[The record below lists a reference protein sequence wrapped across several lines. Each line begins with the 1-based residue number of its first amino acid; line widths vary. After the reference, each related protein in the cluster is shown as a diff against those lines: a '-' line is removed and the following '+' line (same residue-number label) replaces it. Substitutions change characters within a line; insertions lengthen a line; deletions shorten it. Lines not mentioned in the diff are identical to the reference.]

1 MDVSAR
7 IRDIIDDRDMTQKEL
22 ALRLDIR
29 YTTLNNYL
37 KKYNRVPLEVLRS
50 IAVELNVTTDYLFDL
65 AKSPE
70 RSLPLNNTERKLV
83 ENFRSLSKPQK
94 ELILQ
99 NIIFSQTQTRHAKP
113 PVGAAKGRPYRGPE
127 T

>member
-1 MDVSAR
+1 MDVAER
-7 IRDIIDDRDMTQKEL
+7 IRDIIDDQDMAQKEL
-22 ALRLDIR
+22 AMRLDIR

-70 RSLPLNNTERKLV
+70 RPLSLNNTERKLI
-83 ENFRSLSKPQK
+83 ENFRSLSKSQK

-99 NIIFSQTQTRHAKP
+99 NIIFMQNQNRNS
-113 PVGAAKGRPYRGPE
+113 
-127 T
+127 

>member
-1 MDVSAR
+1 MDVAER
-7 IRDIIDDRDMTQKEL
+7 IRDIIDDQDMTQKEL
-22 ALRLDIR
+22 AMRLDIR

-50 IAVELNVTTDYLFDL
+50 IAVELNVTTDYLFYL

-70 RSLPLNNTERKLV
+70 RPLSLNNTERKLI
-83 ENFRSLSKPQK
+83 ENFRSLSKSQK

-99 NIIFSQTQTRHAKP
+99 NIIFMQNQNRNS
-113 PVGAAKGRPYRGPE
+113 
-127 T
+127 

>member
-1 MDVSAR
+1 MDVAER
-7 IRDIIDDRDMTQKEL
+7 IRDIIDDQDMTQKEL
-22 ALRLDIR
+22 AMRLDIR

-70 RSLPLNNTERKLV
+70 RPLSLNNTERKLI
-83 ENFRSLSKPQK
+83 ENFRSLSKSQK

-99 NIIFSQTQTRHAKP
+99 NIIFMQNQNRNS
-113 PVGAAKGRPYRGPE
+113 
-127 T
+127 

>member
-70 RSLPLNNTERKLV
+70 RPLPHNNTQRK
-83 ENFRSLSKPQK
+83 
-94 ELILQ
+94 
-99 NIIFSQTQTRHAKP
+99 
-113 PVGAAKGRPYRGPE
+113 
-127 T
+127 

>member
-1 MDVSAR
+1 MDVAER
-7 IRDIIDDRDMTQKEL
+7 IRDIIDDQDMTQKEL
-22 ALRLDIR
+22 AMRLDIR

-70 RSLPLNNTERKLV
+70 RPLSLN
-83 ENFRSLSKPQK
+83 SLSKSQK

-99 NIIFSQTQTRHAKP
+99 NIIFMQNQNRNS
-113 PVGAAKGRPYRGPE
+113 
-127 T
+127 

>member
-1 MDVSAR
+1 MDVAER
-7 IRDIIDDRDMTQKEL
+7 IRDIIDDHDMTQKEL
-22 ALRLDIR
+22 AMRLDIR

-70 RSLPLNNTERKLV
+70 RPLSLNNTERKLI
-83 ENFRSLSKPQK
+83 ENFRSLSKSQK

-99 NIIFSQTQTRHAKP
+99 NIIFMQNQNRNS
-113 PVGAAKGRPYRGPE
+113 
-127 T
+127 

>member
-1 MDVSAR
+1 MDVAER

-22 ALRLDIR
+22 AMRLDIR

-70 RSLPLNNTERKLV
+70 RPLSLNNTERKLI
-83 ENFRSLSKPQK
+83 ENFRSLSKSQK

-99 NIIFSQTQTRHAKP
+99 NIIFMQNQNRNS
-113 PVGAAKGRPYRGPE
+113 
-127 T
+127 

>member
-37 KKYNRVPLEVLRS
+37 KKYNRVPLIEGS
-50 IAVELNVTTDYLFDL
+50 SSMSSTEFMIPKESCVT
-65 AKSPE
+65 
-70 RSLPLNNTERKLV
+70 
-83 ENFRSLSKPQK
+83 
-94 ELILQ
+94 
-99 NIIFSQTQTRHAKP
+99 
-113 PVGAAKGRPYRGPE
+113 
-127 T
+127 

>member
-70 RSLPLNNTERKLV
+70 RPLPHKKTERKLV
-83 ENFRSLSKPQK
+83 ENFRSLSNPQK
-94 ELILQ
+94 
-99 NIIFSQTQTRHAKP
+99 
-113 PVGAAKGRPYRGPE
+113 
-127 T
+127 

>member
-1 MDVSAR
+1 
-7 IRDIIDDRDMTQKEL
+7 MTQKEL
-22 ALRLDIR
+22 AMRLDIR

-70 RSLPLNNTERKLV
+70 RPLSLNNTERKLI
-83 ENFRSLSKPQK
+83 ENFRSLSKSQK

-99 NIIFSQTQTRHAKP
+99 NIIFMQNQNRNS
-113 PVGAAKGRPYRGPE
+113 
-127 T
+127 

>member
-1 MDVSAR
+1 MDVAER
-7 IRDIIDDRDMTQKEL
+7 IRDIIDDQDMTQKEL
-22 ALRLDIR
+22 AMRLDIR

-70 RSLPLNNTERKLV
+70 RPLPLNNTERKLV

-99 NIIFSQTQTRHAKP
+99 NIIFMQNQNRN
-113 PVGAAKGRPYRGPE
+113 G
-127 T
+127 

>member
-70 RSLPLNNTERKLV
+70 RPLPLNNTERKLV
-83 ENFRSLSKPQK
+83 ENFRSLSKSQK

-99 NIIFSQTQTRHAKP
+99 NIIFMQNQNRN
-113 PVGAAKGRPYRGPE
+113 G
-127 T
+127 

>member
-70 RSLPLNNTERKLV
+70 RPLSLNNTERKLI
-83 ENFRSLSKPQK
+83 ENFRSLSKSQK

-99 NIIFSQTQTRHAKP
+99 NIIFMQNQNRNS
-113 PVGAAKGRPYRGPE
+113 
-127 T
+127 

>member
-1 MDVSAR
+1 MDVAER
-7 IRDIIDDRDMTQKEL
+7 IRDIIDDQDMTQKEL
-22 ALRLDIR
+22 AMGLDIR

-70 RSLPLNNTERKLV
+70 RPLSLNNTERKLI
-83 ENFRSLSKPQK
+83 ENFRSLSKSQK

-99 NIIFSQTQTRHAKP
+99 NIIFMQNQNRNS
-113 PVGAAKGRPYRGPE
+113 
-127 T
+127 

>member
-1 MDVSAR
+1 MMDVAEL
-7 IRDIIDDRDMTQKEL
+7 IRDIIDDQDMTQKEL
-22 ALRLDIR
+22 AMRLDIR

-70 RSLPLNNTERKLV
+70 RPLSLNNTERKLI
-83 ENFRSLSKPQK
+83 ENFRSLSKSQK

-99 NIIFSQTQTRHAKP
+99 NIIFMQNQNRNS
-113 PVGAAKGRPYRGPE
+113 
-127 T
+127 

>member
-70 RSLPLNNTERKLV
+70 RPRPRHNTERKLV
-83 ENFRSLSKPQK
+83 VNFGSLSKPP
-94 ELILQ
+94 EEVIME
-99 NIIFSQTQTRHAKP
+99 NIIFMQNQNRNS
-113 PVGAAKGRPYRGPE
+113 
-127 T
+127 

>member
-1 MDVSAR
+1 MDVAER
-7 IRDIIDDRDMTQKEL
+7 IRDIIDDQDMTQKEL
-22 ALRLDIR
+22 AMRLDIR

-70 RSLPLNNTERKLV
+70 LPLSLNNTERKLI
-83 ENFRSLSKPQK
+83 ENFRSLSKSQK

-99 NIIFSQTQTRHAKP
+99 NIIFMQNQNRNS
-113 PVGAAKGRPYRGPE
+113 
-127 T
+127 

>member
-1 MDVSAR
+1 MDVAER
-7 IRDIIDDRDMTQKEL
+7 IRDIIDDQDMTQKEL
-22 ALRLDIR
+22 AMRLDIR

-70 RSLPLNNTERKLV
+70 RPLSLNNTERKLI
-83 ENFRSLSKPQK
+83 ENFRSLSKSQK

-99 NIIFSQTQTRHAKP
+99 NIIFMQNQNRN
-113 PVGAAKGRPYRGPE
+113 G
-127 T
+127 